1 MKIGNWKLK
10 IALMAVFLTAPTFA
24 LRADINSDG
33 RVDLLDLAILAEEW
47 LMTEQVGPELV
58 SDGGFDL
65 GSPPWMKEGNV
76 SFISGHAEVRGDN
89 SDRVYQDI
97 DITAGKTYRVTYTI
111 TAHSSGT
118 ATVKLGTA
126 EGTGRSEAGTF
137 TETIIAAGDA
147 RIDFNFAG
155 GLIDL
160 EFDNVSVKE
169 VYDLGILTGIED
181 WAITKLKALTE
192 YGNPLFRQDEAGR
205 DDCVDHWIG
214 QLGMGNSGIESFV
227 RYAPFAF
234 VQAELERVKREGDYD
249 ANIRINLAIL
259 IGQKS
264 VEEGLCRIGSGD
276 VVGANRMFEVVFT
289 AFDGVHP
296 GDGFTCDEF
305 YLTDVVENIN
315 TPKKCGLQ
323 LIFSAHWIP
332 VTT

>member
-1 MKIGNWKLK
+1 MKKWLLIMLL
-10 IALMAVFLTAPTFA
+10 AAAAPTFA

-33 RVDLLDLAILAEEW
+33 RVDFLDLAILAEEW
-47 LMTEQVGPELV
+47 LMPERYGPELV
-58 SDGGFDL
+58 VNGDFDGNADSWTLVGDWQYL
-65 GSPPWMKEGNV
+65 SN
-76 SFISGHAEVRGDN
+76 EVVIMSADDTEALSQGII
-89 SDRVYQDI
+89 VQ
-97 DITAGKTYRVTYTI
+97 AGKTYRVNFYVYSVAGGALNISLGGTDSGESYGNGN
-111 TAHSSGT
+111 HSVSVIAGESGVLIFSPTQSGT
-118 ATVKLGTA
+118 TL
-126 EGTGRSEAGTF
+126 R
-137 TETIIAAGDA
+137 
-147 RIDFNFAG
+147 
-155 GLIDL
+155 L
-160 EFDNVSVKE
+160 DNISVKE
-169 VYDLGILTGIED
+169 VYDLCILTGIED

-192 YGNPLFRQDEAGR
+192 YGNPLFRQDEDDRA
-205 DDCVDHWIG
+205 DCVDHWIG
-214 QLGMGNSGIESFV
+214 QLGMGNSGIESFN
-227 RYAPFAF
+227 RFAPFAF

-264 VEEGLCRIGSGD
+264 VEEGLCRIGSAD
-276 VVGANRMFEVVFT
+276 VVGANRMFEIVFT